1 MCHDDSSWNEEGV
14 MRGGKKAV
22 VSTRG
27 DVRGTESTAI
37 AMSSTVRA
45 TERAISQ
52 PVEVRNSTEG
62 LEQ

>member
-1 MCHDDSSWNEEGV
+1 MTALGMKRGSCG
-14 MRGGKKAV
+14 GGKKAV

-27 DVRGTESTAI
+27 DVRGTESAAI
-37 AMSSTVRA
+37 AISSTVRA

>member
-14 MRGGKKAV
+14 MRGEKG
-22 VSTRG
+22 SGQHSG
-27 DVRGTESTAI
+27 DVRGTESAAI
-37 AMSSTVRA
+37 AISSTVRA